1 MMRILCLLEVD
12 NLDVIWLI
20 FTLLEILMI
29 YLIELPKEVQKLCR
43 KEHGWRT
50 PYRTAERS
58 AEVMSSFPV
67 LRFGVGFLL
76 SHNE

>member
-1 MMRILCLLEVD
+1 LVDFHPSRDFSDLTYRTAERSAEVCH
-12 NLDVIWLI
+12 
-20 FTLLEILMI
+20 
-29 YLIELPKEVQKLCR
+29 KK
-43 KEHGWRT
+43 HGWRM